1 MDVIYDLHA
10 DVCKTFANP
19 KRLEI
24 INALRDKELSAAQLL
39 KKIKISKANL
49 SQHMG
54 RLVEKGVVITRKNGI
69 NVFYQLSDKKIT
81 KACELMR
88 HVLIKKL
95 EQDNKILLKLKK

>member
-1 MDVIYDLHA
+1 MDVIYNLHA
-10 DVCKTFANP
+10 DICKTFANP

-24 INALRDKELSAAQLL
+24 INALRDKELSAGQLL

-54 RLVEKGVVITRKNGI
+54 LLVEKGIVIARKNGI
-69 NVFYQLSDKKIT
+69 NVFYQLSDEKIT

-88 HVLIKKL
+88 QVLIKKL
-95 EQDNKILLKLKK
+95 EQDNKILLKLKR